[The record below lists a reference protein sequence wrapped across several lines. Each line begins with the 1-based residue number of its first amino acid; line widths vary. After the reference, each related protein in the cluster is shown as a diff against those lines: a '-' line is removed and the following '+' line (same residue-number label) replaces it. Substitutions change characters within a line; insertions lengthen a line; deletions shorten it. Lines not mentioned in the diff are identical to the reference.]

1 MHRPDDGPE
10 LAALGRRYLADTA
23 PYRGDAPYFVDKMPN
38 NFRHLGLIAAM
49 LPEAILVDSRRHPM
63 ACRFSIYKQNFARG
77 QVFGYGL
84 DTLAVYYR
92 NYVAMMRHWQSVL
105 PGRVHRVVYERM
117 VDDTDRV
124 VRTASAEQVR
134 QPIYQSAKSHWRQYE
149 SHLAPLASGLG
160 DVLEVW
166 EDSVVELP

>member
-10 LAALGRRYLADTA
+10 LAALGPRYLADTA

-84 DTLAVYYR
+84 CRDDLAVYYR
-92 NYVAMMRHWQSVL
+92 GKATWRDDL
-105 PGRVHRVVYERM
+105 ATGRIG
-117 VDDTDRV
+117 
-124 VRTASAEQVR
+124 TARPAR
-134 QPIYQSAKSHWRQYE
+134 P
-149 SHLAPLASGLG
+149 SG
-160 DVLEVW
+160 
-166 EDSVVELP
+166 